1 MEGRREEPAVP
12 GDTQIDLTGK
22 VALVTGAAQGI
33 GRSFTEALLRHGA
46 KVALVDSN
54 KSIGEDCKKALDEE
68 FGAANSLFIT
78 CNVGSE
84 EQLKGAF
91 QKTKDFFGSLDIVCN
106 NAGINNENKWEQTIT
121 VNLISVIRGT
131 YIALDYMS
139 RENGGKGG
147 VIVNMS
153 SLAGLFPAAHG
164 PVYTATKHGV
174 VGFTRA
180 IAATS
185 KILGYGVR
193 INTICPAF
201 VDTPLLNSVNH
212 EEIMGKYYV
221 FKDAVEKLIQHYG
234 ILEPSLIVQGLMKI
248 LQEDELN
255 GAVMKITKS
264 QGIHFEVYETTLVQP
279 EVK

>member
-1 MEGRREEPAVP
+1 M
-12 GDTQIDLTGK
+12 DLTGK

-46 KVALVDSN
+46 KVALLDLNRSA
-54 KSIGEDCKKALDEE
+54 GEACKKALDRD
-68 FGAANSLFIT
+68 FDAARSLFIA
-78 CNVGSE
+78 CNVGAE
-84 EQLKGAF
+84 EELKC
-91 QKTKDFFGSLDIVCN
+91 I
-106 NAGINNENKWEQTIT
+106 
-121 VNLISVIRGT
+121 
-131 YIALDYMS
+131 
-139 RENGGKGG
+139 
-147 VIVNMS
+147 
-153 SLAGLFPAAHG
+153 FPAAHG

-185 KILGYGVR
+185 KLLDYGVR

-212 EEIMGKYYV
+212 EEVMGRYYI
-221 FKDAVEKLIQHYG
+221 FKDAVKKLVQQYG

-248 LQEDELN
+248 LQEEELN

-264 QGIHFEVYETTLVQP
+264 KGIHFEIYETMLMQP